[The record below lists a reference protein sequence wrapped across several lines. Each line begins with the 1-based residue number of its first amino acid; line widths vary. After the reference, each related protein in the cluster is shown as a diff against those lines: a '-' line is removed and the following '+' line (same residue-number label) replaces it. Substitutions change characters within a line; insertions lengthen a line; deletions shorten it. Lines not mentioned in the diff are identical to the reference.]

1 MVCVIGKC
9 RVWQSCQVD
18 KTWRDLTC
26 WKYTI
31 IYYKKYI
38 WQNQSWYSLLSVYFF
53 MYFFYEVFEA
63 TVHTSIQLSKVVMKY
78 TATTLWMS
86 LPLNKSLIIPQGVEQ
101 KGQMYKKSSTWYWL
115 KMKDETKMKLRWNK
129 DET

>member
-1 MVCVIGKC
+1 MKIYNHLLQKIYLTKPKLIKFVI
-9 RVWQSCQVD
+9 
-18 KTWRDLTC
+18 
-26 WKYTI
+26 
-31 IYYKKYI
+31 
-38 WQNQSWYSLLSVYFF
+38 SLFLHV
-53 MYFFYEVFEA
+53 FFYEVFEE
-63 TVHTSIQLSKVVMKY
+63 TVHTSIELSKLVMKY